1 MTKAKD
7 SQEFDLCVIFILFF
21 CVRGRALS
29 LPCCFLVHSMP
40 THVSAFPSAGLAL
53 IPYLIPPRIS
63 IITNKAQCQFVL
75 AFGLWYY
82 QDFILEALQFISVK
96 APPISSHKYT

>member
-7 SQEFDLCVIFILFF
+7 SQEFDQCVIFLLFF

-53 IPYLIPPRIS
+53 IPYLIPPGIS
-63 IITNKAQCQFVL
+63 IITNKAQCQFAL

-82 QDFILEALQFISVK
+82 QDFTLRRSTTVHL
-96 APPISSHKYT
+96 